1 MILLALAVLAFIAI
15 HLIAA
20 LPAAKASLQSRL
32 GKAYGPAFGMASL
45 VTLALV
51 VLAWR
56 ARELVPIYEPAIWGR
71 HATFSLVLIAFLFLG
86 IWIFRGSWRQSVRFP
101 LAIATIFWGFG
112 HLFVRGD
119 VASLILFGGL
129 ITFGAAYLAL
139 GLAQGMRP
147 TPEVRKGH
155 NLLSILF
162 GVAFYGVFTQLH
174 AVLIGVPVL
183 TLTN

>member
-1 MILLALAVLAFIAI
+1 VILLALAVLAFIAV

-20 LPAAKASLQSRL
+20 MPAAKASLRARL
-32 GKAYGPAFGMASL
+32 GKAYGPGFGGASL
-45 VTLALV
+45 VTLALL

-56 ARELVPIYEPAIWGR
+56 AREWVPVYEPPIWGKY
-71 HATFSLVLIAFLFLG
+71 ATFTLVLIAFLFLG
-86 IWIFRGSWRQSVRFP
+86 TWIFRGSWRQSIRFP
-101 LAIATIFWGFG
+101 LALATIFWGFG

-119 VASLILFGGL
+119 VASLILFGG
-129 ITFGAAYLAL
+129 IIAFGAAYLAL

-155 NLLSILF
+155 NLLGILF
-162 GVAFYGVFTQLH
+162 GLAFYGVFTQLH